1 MNMEHDH
8 RISFEVD
15 CKNLYREESLTDLK
29 VAVLRKLV
37 PINADGSEDKTR
49 KPVFVGHSQ
58 LMSPEGPIP
67 LQAELPG
74 DTLEEAMNA
83 FPRAMEQAMEEMIE
97 HFKQM
102 QREQQRQESRI
113 ITPGR

>member
-1 MNMEHDH
+1 MNMDHDQ

-15 CKNLYREESLTDLK
+15 RKNLYREESLTDLK
-29 VAVLRKLV
+29 VAVIRKLV
-37 PINADGSEDKTR
+37 PVKEDGSEDSTR
-49 KPVFVGHSQ
+49 KSVFVGHSQ

-74 DTLEEAMNA
+74 DSLAEAMNA

>member
-1 MNMEHDH
+1 MDQDH

-15 CKNLYREESLTDLK
+15 CGNLYREESLTDLK
-29 VAVLRKLV
+29 VAVIRKLV
-37 PINADGSEDKTR
+37 PIKTDGSDDTAR
-49 KPVFVGHSQ
+49 ASVFVGHSQ
-58 LMSPEGPIP
+58 VMSPEGPIP

-74 DTLEEAMNA
+74 NTLEEAMKA
-83 FPRAMEQAMEEMIE
+83 FPRAMEQAMEEMVE
-97 HFKQM
+97 HIRQL